1 MFVEFVVAL
10 LPFGTCIAY
19 AVLIA
24 DFIPAAIQAFQATD
38 SFAAGR
44 TSITLIVGC
53 CVLFPLCLLRN
64 LSSLK
69 FSSVAGVVSMVFA
82 SCVIIS
88 AIVDHTPNNLPV
100 SAIARFD
107 GGLFTAMSLI
117 SVAFTMHYNAQRYYQ
132 ELADRSLQRIGRIIF
147 GSFLFA
153 FLLYAFVGIFGVLE
167 FDTDVQSNVIN
178 NFLPSPLINTTR
190 VFLSLAIIASFPLP
204 FHGCR
209 SNFLRL
215 FFRLEGDD
223 LPTSRWVIRPLLCRV
238 FSSCVGSHRYFCSL
252 RNSAP
257 TLLLLIQALAG
268 YLHLRTLR
276 SHHRHLSCYRQCR
289 RRFEFQGILPVLSRC
304 IYNSRAG
311 LHQAHAALWFQGT
324 FWTFAARCLW
334 SRCRSAHTTA

>member
-1 MFVEFVVAL
+1 MEFVVAL

-38 SFAAGR
+38 SYAAGR

-88 AIVDHTPNNLPV
+88 AIVDHTPGNLPV

-167 FDTDVQSNVIN
+167 FDDDVQSNVIN

-223 LPTSRWVIRPLLCRV
+223 LPTSRWVIQPPPLPHLPTICRLSPI
-238 FSSCVGSHRYFCSL
+238 FLFTNNQCPYPASSHPIPYRSFAPSHSSSPS
-252 RNSAP
+252 SAF
-257 TLLLLIQALAG
+257 LLLP
-268 YLHLRTLR
+268 TM
-276 SHHRHLSCYRQCR
+276 
-289 RRFEFQGILPVLSRC
+289 
-304 IYNSRAG
+304 
-311 LHQAHAALWFQGT
+311 
-324 FWTFAARCLW
+324 
-334 SRCRSAHTTA
+334 